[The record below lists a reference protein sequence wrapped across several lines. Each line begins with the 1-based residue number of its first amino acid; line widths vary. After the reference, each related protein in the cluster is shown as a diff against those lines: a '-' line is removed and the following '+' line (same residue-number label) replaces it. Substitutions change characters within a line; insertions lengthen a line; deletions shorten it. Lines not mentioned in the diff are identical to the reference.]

1 MRWISDNNL
10 DEFFQNKNF
19 DIRINK
25 NARWIDQ
32 KCTPDVITIIADCIL
47 AYVEENEIDSIFTS
61 MDIWHNE
68 YTINN
73 VFSIFKKPNPNADNA
88 RNEYDKFFQQ
98 PMELLAYSGVLKKTK
113 KGNRN
118 FYQILDIDML
128 QYLALREKNSLL
140 FLNKYITKVLSD
152 SNILY
157 VFNNFFDNPNKISFN
172 EMKKTFI
179 NFTIQYTDINK
190 VTEPRR
196 IFTKIVNP
204 LAYYK
209 NAKGS
214 EKGVLS
220 KHIITLDMLMYN
232 RDNFRDLYND
242 KPKDMTRKE
251 YETSLENHIKNKAS
265 YYRYLSTKAK
275 RIVRDYN
282 NMFNNGYSEL
292 IQDGQR
298 NDKATVIHH
307 IFPES
312 EFPTICYYN
321 ENLIALTPTQHI
333 NYTHPNGNTSI
344 IDKNYQYLCLLA
356 KSDVIEKSYKF
367 NRGLY
372 EFAKFI
378 DVICIGL
385 KDESYREINHL
396 DFITIAKKLNDSYNK
411 EI

>member
-1 MRWISDNNL
+1 MKWINDNNL

-19 DIRINK
+19 DIRIHK

-47 AYVEENEIDSIFTS
+47 AFAEENSIDCIFSS
-61 MDIWHNE
+61 MDIWHND
-68 YTINN
+68 YTVNN
-73 VFSIFKKPNPNADNA
+73 VLTIFKKPNPNEDKAK
-88 RNEYDKFFQQ
+88 NEYDKFFQQ
-98 PMELLAYSGVLKKTK
+98 PLELLAYSGVLLKIK

-118 FYQILDIDML
+118 FYQILDIDIL

-152 SNILY
+152 SNIFY
-157 VFNNFFDNPNKISFN
+157 VFDNFFKNPEKNSFN
-172 EMKKTFI
+172 EMKDTFI
-179 NFTIQYTDINK
+179 NFTIQHTDINK

-204 LAYYK
+204 LAYFR
-209 NAKGS
+209 NTEGTERGS
-214 EKGVLS
+214 MS

-232 RDNFRDLYND
+232 RDNFRDIYSD

-251 YETSLENHIKNKAS
+251 YKSSLANHIRNKAT
-265 YYRYLSTKAK
+265 YFRYLSTKAK
-275 RIVRDYN
+275 RIVKD
-282 NMFNNGYSEL
+282 FNNTYNDGYSEL
-292 IQDGQR
+292 PQDGQR

-312 EFPTICYYN
+312 EFPTICYFH

-333 NYTHPNGNTSI
+333 NFAHPNGNTSLI
-344 IDKNYQYLCLLA
+344 NKHYQYLCLLA
-356 KSDVIEKSYKF
+356 KSDVIDKSYKF
-367 NRGLY
+367 NLGLY

-378 DVICIGL
+378 EVLCTGL
-385 KDESYREINHL
+385 NDETYRDIDHL
-396 DFITIAKKLNDSYNK
+396 DFVTLVGKLNESYNK
-411 EI
+411 DI